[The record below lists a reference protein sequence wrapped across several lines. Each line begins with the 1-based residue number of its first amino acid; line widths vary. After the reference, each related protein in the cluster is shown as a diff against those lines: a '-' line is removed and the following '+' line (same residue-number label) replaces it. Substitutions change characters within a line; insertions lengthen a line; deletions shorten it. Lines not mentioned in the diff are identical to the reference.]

1 MEKEKKRFSGLTRKN
16 FIIGLLALCAIA
28 IIAEAVLLVHTFS
41 KKKST
46 KKAPKNTGEPTLTA
60 KAEPVGKVLW
70 KAVEYTETEGGEVS
84 DHKVF
89 LYDEQGRLIGTESEY
104 GENNRAKTA
113 VAYEKS
119 GVKVTFFMENNSG
132 TYFVRDVEKATS
144 SEIQHVIRQSD
155 YDLEYD
161 EEGFWKRITYRE
173 TLGNVTK
180 LHGIDF
186 EYDDLGRMTGCREWS
201 QTEGYQDR
209 EILQS
214 AETFEY
220 DNQGRVIRYK
230 VETNPFRSDIQ
241 PAEYLIEYEDHRK
254 KETKFVDGS
263 KWDETVWQYTEKETW
278 RTVRHFSDPETEMQE
293 WIFKMPE
300 SFKEVGSEV
309 SVKTNVYDASQSSLY
324 VFEADWNRN
333 LVRLARRSEET
344 GELRTMYS
352 ISYDEAGRITEL
364 KEHPSDITKYDYD
377 EHGNVIRITEL
388 TGSEVLRTIEI
399 KYEELN
405 LPNS

>member
-1 MEKEKKRFSGLTRKN
+1 MELEFTKFVSAISRATDFVEEEILHVPRYHEKRVAVLSYHMGRSLGFDEDTLFGLT
-16 FIIGLLALCAIA
+16 LAAALHDCALH
-28 IIAEAVLLVHTFS
+28 EAL
-41 KKKST
+41 
-46 KKAPKNTGEPTLTA
+46 P
-60 KAEPVGKVLW
+60 
-70 KAVEYTETEGGEVS
+70 
-84 DHKVF
+84 D
-89 LYDEQGRLIGTESEY
+89 
-104 GENNRAKTA
+104 
-113 VAYEKS
+113 
-119 GVKVTFFMENNSG
+119 
-132 TYFVRDVEKATS
+132 
-144 SEIQHVIRQSD
+144 D
-155 YDLEYD
+155 Y
-161 EEGFWKRITYRE
+161 
-173 TLGNVTK
+173 
-180 LHGIDF
+180 
-186 EYDDLGRMTGCREWS
+186 S
-201 QTEGYQDR
+201 QPGYQDR

-214 AETFEY
+214 AESFEY

-278 RTVRHFSDPETEMQE
+278 RTVRHFSDPETEMWE